1 MLKRVLRS
9 AQLPAQV
16 VRTFPQPCRA
26 RLRLPRFLCSPD
38 EAGGRCEDN
47 YPQPPHKSY
56 AQTIANRDAAK
67 PHLRCPPL
75 LCDAAD
81 GGLLRQTVEKE
92 IMKIAIRAAIAAL
105 SIASIGSAYAGDG
118 ESPAANTQFTEI
130 PGVIAQAPAQNAP
143 VFANAQ
149 NGQAVHAHVAEP
161 WNLAIRA
168 RSKWWR

>member
-1 MLKRVLRS
+1 
-9 AQLPAQV
+9 
-16 VRTFPQPCRA
+16 
-26 RLRLPRFLCSPD
+26 LC
-38 EAGGRCEDN
+38 G
-47 YPQPPHKSY
+47 
-56 AQTIANRDAAK
+56 
-67 PHLRCPPL
+67 
-75 LCDAAD
+75 AAD

-118 ESPAANTQFTEI
+118 EGPAANTQFTEI
-130 PGVIAQAPAQNAP
+130 PGVVTQAPAQNAP